1 LLFIP
6 VSVTVS
12 GCRNSFWYFHSLLRE
27 ALVKQ
32 RNAFRDRFVKFS
44 LFGVLALSIGVS
56 AWAQAPVPSSPPAN
70 DGVSTAVHD
79 LQQQVSELRAAV
91 AEIRSEAA
99 QYRAETAELRR
110 ELTAMRTQPGPGE
123 TAPAANSY
131 ALAGNAVSAPP
142 EVSPRPASPSEPLP
156 DRVAALE
163 ETTQL
168 LNSKLNDQYQS
179 KVDSASKYRIRLS
192 GIVLLNL
199 FSNRGQTDNSDIPS
213 YVTGPNQGGNF
224 GATLRQSE
232 IGLEAFGPTLAGAK
246 ISASLQADFA
256 GGFPETWNGVNS
268 GLFRL
273 RIARMRMDWQKTSI
287 VVGQDDLF
295 VSPLS
300 PTSFASLAVPALNY
314 AGNLW
319 AWTPQVR
326 IEHRF
331 DLSDSNRITVQ
342 GGIMDNLVG
351 EFPSNSYFRS
361 PGPGEKSSQPAF
373 GFRTAWTTNLLG
385 RTVTLGA
392 AGYYS
397 RQDWSFDHYVD
408 GWAGMT
414 DWEIPIVSRLSLSGE
429 FYRGRAVAGIGGG
442 ISNSVVFDGNP
453 ALPYTAI
460 HGLDD
465 IGGWTQLKF
474 KANSRLEFNAAF
486 GLENPTSAEVRAG
499 SASQAYLGPLLVQ
512 NRGGMFNFI
521 YRPRSNLLFSTEY
534 RYLQSFPVSTTN
546 NSADQF
552 NVMMGV
558 LF

>member
-1 LLFIP
+1 
-6 VSVTVS
+6 
-12 GCRNSFWYFHSLLRE
+12 
-27 ALVKQ
+27 VKQ
-32 RNAFRDRFVKFS
+32 KNAFLDWVGK
-44 LFGVLALSIGVS
+44 FGVGVLFLAGCIP
-56 AWAQAPVPSSPPAN
+56 AWAQGAVASPLPAS
-70 DGVSTAVHD
+70 DGVSSAVHD

-99 QYRAETAELRR
+99 QYRAETAQLRR
-110 ELTAMRTQPGPGE
+110 ELQAMRTQPGL
-123 TAPAANSY
+123 TDAY
-131 ALAGNAVSAPP
+131 ASASPAPP
-142 EVSPRPASPSEPLP
+142 SQDVSPRPVASSEPLP
-156 DRVAALE
+156 DHVAALE

-168 LNSKLNDQYQS
+168 LNSKLDDQYQS
-179 KVDSASKYRIRLS
+179 KIESASKYRVRLS
-192 GIVLLNL
+192 GIVLFNL
-199 FSNRGQTDNSDIPS
+199 FSNRGQTDNADFPS
-213 YVTGPNQGGNF
+213 FVTGPNQGGNF

-246 ISASLQADFA
+246 VSASLQADFA

-273 RIARMRMDWQKTSI
+273 RIARVKMDWGKTAL

-331 DLSDSNRITVQ
+331 DLSDENHITVQ
-342 GGIMDNLVG
+342 GGILDNLAG
-351 EFPSNSYFRS
+351 EFPANSYFRA
-361 PGPGEKSSQPAF
+361 PGPGERSSQPAF
-373 GFRTAWTTNLLG
+373 GFRTAWTTNILG
-385 RTVTLGA
+385 RTVTVGA

-397 RQDWSFDHYVD
+397 RQSWPFDHYSD

-429 FYRGRAVAGIGGG
+429 FYRGRSIGGLGGG

-453 ALPYTAI
+453 GLPNTAI

-465 IGGWTQLKF
+465 IGGWSQLKF
-474 KANSRLEFNAAF
+474 KASSRLEFNAAF

-499 SASQAYLGPLLVQ
+499 SASQIYLGPLLAQ
-512 NRGGMFNFI
+512 NRGGLVNFI
-521 YRPRSNLLFSTEY
+521 FRPRSNLLFSTEY
-534 RYLQSFPVSTTN
+534 RYLQSFPVSSTN
-546 NSADQF
+546 NNADQF
-552 NVMMGV
+552 NIMMGV

>member
-1 LLFIP
+1 M
-6 VSVTVS
+6 
-12 GCRNSFWYFHSLLRE
+12 
-27 ALVKQ
+27 KQ
-32 RNAFRDRFVKFS
+32 RNAFLDCVGKFS
-44 LFGVLALSIGVS
+44 KVGVLALGSSFSAWGQVS
-56 AWAQAPVPSSPPAN
+56 AAPPPPGN
-70 DGVSTAVHD
+70 DGVSSAVHD
-79 LQQQVSELRAAV
+79 LQQQVSELRTAV

-99 QYRAETAELRR
+99 QYRAETAALRR
-110 ELTAMRTQPGPGE
+110 ELQAMRAQPGPGE
-123 TAPAANSY
+123 LGSASSSYTTASATPAT
-131 ALAGNAVSAPP
+131 PP
-142 EVSPRPASPSEPLP
+142 EVSPRPAASSEPLP
-156 DRVAALE
+156 ERVAALE

-168 LNSKLNDQYQS
+168 LNSKLDDQYQS
-179 KVDSASKYRIRLS
+179 KVDSASKYRVRLS

-199 FSNRGQTDNSDIPS
+199 FSNRGQTDNADFPNF
-213 YVTGPNQGGNF
+213 VTGPNQGGNF

-232 IGLEAFGPTLAGAK
+232 IGLDAFGPTLAGAK

-256 GGFPETWNGVNS
+256 GGFPDTWNGVDS
-268 GLFRL
+268 GVFRL
-273 RIARMRMDWQKTSI
+273 RIARMRMDWGKTAM

-300 PTSFASLAVPALNY
+300 PTSFASLAVPALTY

-331 DLSDSNRITVQ
+331 DLSDNDHITVQ
-342 GGIMDNLVG
+342 GGILDNLAG
-351 EFPSNSYFRS
+351 EFPSNSYFRA

-385 RTVTLGA
+385 RTVTVGA

-397 RQDWSFDHYVD
+397 RQDWPFDHDRD

-414 DWEIPIVSRLSLSGE
+414 DWEVPIVSRLSLSGE
-429 FYRGRAVAGIGGG
+429 FYRGRSIGGIGGG

-453 ALPYTAI
+453 GIPSTAV
-460 HGLDD
+460 HGLDAV
-465 IGGWTQLKF
+465 GGWSQLKF

-486 GLENPTSAEVRAG
+486 GFDNPFSAEVRAG
-499 SASQAYLGPLLVQ
+499 DASQAYVGPLLVQ
-512 NRGGMFNFI
+512 NRGGLVNFI
-521 YRPRSNLLFSTEY
+521 FRPRSNLLFSTEY
-534 RYLQSFPVSTTN
+534 RYLQSFPVSSTN
-546 NSADQF
+546 NAADQF

>member
-1 LLFIP
+1 MNL
-6 VSVTVS
+6 
-12 GCRNSFWYFHSLLRE
+12 
-27 ALVKQ
+27 
-32 RNAFRDRFVKFS
+32 RNAFLDWVGKFGKV
-44 LFGVLALSIGVS
+44 GVLAMTSALST
-56 AWAQAPVPSSPPAN
+56 WAQAPAPPALPAN

-99 QYRAETAELRR
+99 QYRAETAELRKQ
-110 ELTAMRTQPGPGE
+110 LQAMRTQPGPAE
-123 TAPAANSY
+123 AAPAASSY
-131 ALAGNAVSAPP
+131 ALASPP
-142 EVSPRPASPSEPLP
+142 AGTPAETLPRPAVPSEPLP

-168 LNSKLNDQYQS
+168 LNSKLDDQYQT
-179 KVDSASKYRIRLS
+179 KVESASKYRVRLS

-199 FSNRGQTDNSDIPS
+199 FSNRGQTDNTDFPS
-213 YVTGPNQGGNF
+213 FVTGPNQGGNF

-232 IGLEAFGPTLAGAK
+232 IGLEAFGPTFAGAK

-256 GGFPETWNGVNS
+256 GGFADTWNGVDS
-268 GLFRL
+268 GVFRL
-273 RIARMRMDWQKTSI
+273 RIARMRMDWEKTAV

-326 IEHRF
+326 VEHRF
-331 DLSDSNRITVQ
+331 DISDDNHITVQ
-342 GGIMDNLVG
+342 GGVLDNLTG
-351 EFPSNSYFRS
+351 EFPSDSYFRS
-361 PGPGEKSSQPAF
+361 SGPGEKSSQPAF
-373 GFRTAWTTNLLG
+373 GFRTSWTTNLLG
-385 RTVTLGA
+385 RTITLGA

-397 RQDWSFDHYVD
+397 RQDWPFDHYSD
-408 GWAGMT
+408 GRAGMT

-429 FYRGRAVAGIGGG
+429 FYRGRAIGGIGGG
-442 ISNSVVFDGNP
+442 TSRSVVFEGNP
-453 ALPYTAI
+453 SNPYTAI
-460 HGLDD
+460 RGLDS
-465 IGGWTQLKF
+465 IGGWSQLKF

-486 GLENPTSAEVRAG
+486 GLDSPFSAEVRAG
-499 SASQAYLGPLLVQ
+499 TASQAYLGPLLVQ
-512 NRGGMFNFI
+512 NRGGLVNLIF
-521 YRPRSNLLFSTEY
+521 RPRSNLLFSSEY
-534 RYLQSFPVSTTN
+534 RYLQSFPVSSTN
-546 NSADQF
+546 NAADQF